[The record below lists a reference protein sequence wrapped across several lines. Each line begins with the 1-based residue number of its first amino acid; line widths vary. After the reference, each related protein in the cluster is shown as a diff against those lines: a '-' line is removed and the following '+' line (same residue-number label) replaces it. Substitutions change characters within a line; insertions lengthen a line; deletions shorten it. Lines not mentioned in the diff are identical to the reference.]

1 MNTVTFRKIIVAT
14 DGTEASEKA
23 VNTAIEIAKMTGAKL
38 YALHMIAMA
47 FFSMTIDTSEDW
59 GKAFA

>member
-1 MNTVTFRKIIVAT
+1 MVAT
-14 DGTEASEKA
+14 DGTGASEKA

-47 FFSMTIDTSEDW
+47 FFSMTLDTSED
-59 GKAFA
+59 